1 MPPPSCT
8 QSSFPRF
15 TLPGIL
21 VPESSLS
28 SVSSLESTN
37 RSSSLSCTDAASSI
51 DPRPVNRSSPSA
63 SLCELVSN
71 SDCET
76 HVGSWRGFTRPPW
89 FDSGGGGFFFCFFPS
104 STSSSASP
112 EKVCVL
118 VSFFFVEKR
127 LGAFFAFRLIAHTR
141 VASTRA
147 HALPGLPSLPRLP
160 VSLPLSPKSPNVSVT
175 NLAADGEKFAGS
187 VPTSANSIRFAK
199 IFCKKSQ
206 LRELISQ
213 RRSQRLIPHRLRG
226 PHVQFCELV

>member
-199 IFCKKSQ
+199 IFCKKAN
-206 LRELISQ
+206 
-213 RRSQRLIPHRLRG
+213 
-226 PHVQFCELV
+226 FAN